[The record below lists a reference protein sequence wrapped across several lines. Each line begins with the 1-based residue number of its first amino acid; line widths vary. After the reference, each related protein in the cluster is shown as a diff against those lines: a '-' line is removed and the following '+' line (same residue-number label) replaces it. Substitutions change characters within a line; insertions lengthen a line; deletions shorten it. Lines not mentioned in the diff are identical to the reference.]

1 MNCFD
6 ISVLQIILWIQR
18 VRTYGK
24 MILAASLA
32 VILMMNP
39 CLRLHGTPTVYQV
52 CNVTNKYIYIYKSLY
67 FFIFVK
73 ELTYQIRR
81 LIYNRVQTTYN

>member
-1 MNCFD
+1 MKSYD

-18 VRTYGK
+18 VRTYGT
-24 MILAASLA
+24 MILAVTLA

-52 CNVTNKYIYIYKSLY
+52 CNVKNKNI
-67 FFIFVK
+67 
-73 ELTYQIRR
+73 
-81 LIYNRVQTTYN
+81 